1 MLGLP
6 VSIRPYFLFPELST
20 FSSRTQR
27 PFRPVRAE
35 ETYIVVRSFS
45 FDSESETDTETAACT
60 GCVSEPK
67 MKQIIISVQASL
79 QNTDDLRVPRELLL
93 KKRNALRGV

>member
-1 MLGLP
+1 M
-6 VSIRPYFLFPELST
+6 
-20 FSSRTQR
+20 
-27 PFRPVRAE
+27 
-35 ETYIVVRSFS
+35 VVRSFS

-79 QNTDDLRVPRELLL
+79 QNTDDLRVPKELLL